1 MARLRRIVVNN
12 RARFRLAHVNWMNI
26 LKRSDTKIMKTK
38 LFALL
43 AAGTLT
49 ATFAVAAE
57 KGDAAAGKE
66 VFAQCAVCH
75 NADST
80 TPKVGPGLKGLF
92 KKAKLANGQK
102 VTDAAVMKIINEGAG
117 DGKMPPYADMISEK
131 ERADVLAYLKT
142 L

>member
-1 MARLRRIVVNN
+1 MT
-12 RARFRLAHVNWMNI
+12 M
-26 LKRSDTKIMKTK
+26 K

-43 AAGTLT
+43 GAGALTVTL
-49 ATFAVAAE
+49 ATAAE

-75 NADST
+75 NAEST
-80 TPKVGPGLKGLF
+80 APKVGPGLKGLY

-102 VTDAAVMKIINEGAG
+102 VTDANVMKIINEGAG